1 MKSLVQTCK
10 WLLLLY
16 ASVIHSQELIFQKQ
30 QEIVVIDPITG
41 KISPNTEKNRVTPN
55 VQPTFLDNIAYAIA
69 QIDPNI
75 QVTKAYDF
83 FQGLQSPFD
92 PNLWIYME
100 REQIGGAFNLIK
112 INLLQK
118 EKSIL
123 LHKKNP
129 DRTEMAFKPIAWTN
143 DPGKVYVE
151 GIFLDSSD
159 EHNGIWIL
167 DLLSNEYE
175 KLDIPFSYMKTPL
188 LSPERNQFYFL
199 GTMDENTDALHG
211 HADKI
216 ISFGI
221 KSKQANTLLEAKGQ
235 YLQLIGWKEQL
246 TQKKHQQNQ
255 TKFSNLNYYLPWD
268 AGVDLCVSRH
278 GTPGPIGSHT
288 NVGRCNFFGPGG
300 HHSYPAIDF
309 ATSLSSDQNVRAS
322 ASGVVSFSGI
332 SGSLTSGYGRLV
344 IIRHSD
350 GTRTYYAHNKV
361 NLVNQGQN
369 VSRGQVIAKEG
380 TTGGSTG
387 DHIHFEWRAA
397 GGNASTKGRFT
408 GIGEPRQDY
417 RYRSNNSVGTPP
429 PPPSGD
435 TTSPTTTITA
445 SGGTTQAGDFTAN
458 FTDNDNIEVTRR
470 FYQALEKYG
479 DNWYANRGNGFF
491 NDNCNVLYS
500 GYTIGA
506 GNWSINNKHLRQ
518 SNTSSD
524 NTQLSSFL
532 SQNSGLPYL
541 YEFAA
546 KVESTSGPRKFGIHI
561 MASDSNLSQRGNSYL
576 IWFSGEDNKVRIYET
591 VNNVLNTRAI
601 GDAPQDNKWANYK
614 ITYSPAFGVL
624 EIFKNNKSVLKWTD
638 TSPIKNG
645 SSISLRTNKTV
656 VEFDDIKV
664 YKFRASSSQ
673 TITAGSA
680 VTKDMRRRNGKV
692 KSLVRDAAGNWSTP
706 GNLDVTISS
715 LSKQNNTI
723 LDDTFLTNTVIVYPN
738 PTDGKKLRMIYH
750 SLSKNT
756 AYISIYDMLGRKL
769 KSTQDSYKGINER
782 SMDLSDFI
790 ANLQKGQYIIKVSLD
805 HITSTIKIT
814 KQ

>member
-1 MKSLVQTCK
+1 MKTFTLKWILFLLIHSTLV
-10 WLLLLY
+10 
-16 ASVIHSQELIFQKQ
+16 HSQELIIKKNQDFLITNLV
-30 QEIVVIDPITG
+30 EPIPKIG
-41 KISPNTEKNRVTPN
+41 KVNKSTTVSHRPIS
-55 VQPTFLDNIAYAIA
+55 LDRITYYAD
-69 QIDPNI
+69 QISKDLI
-75 QVTKAYDF
+75 LSKSYDF

-92 PNLWIYME
+92 PNIWVFLE
-100 REQIGGAFNLIK
+100 REQIGGAFRLKKINTSHGQQSNLIY
-112 INLLQK
+112 
-118 EKSIL
+118 
-123 LHKKNP
+123 KKNTN
-129 DRTEMAFKPIAWTN
+129 RSEIAFKPIAWTQN
-143 DPGKVYVE
+143 PNKIYVE
-151 GIFLDSSD
+151 GIFLDAAE
-159 EHNGIWIL
+159 EHQGIWIL
-167 DLLSNEYE
+167 DLESKQLEN
-175 KLDIPFSYMKTPL
+175 LDVSFDYMKTPL
-188 LSPERNQFYFL
+188 LSPTRDRFYFVGSL
-199 GTMDENTDALHG
+199 DNKVDNLHGNTDVILEYN
-211 HADKI
+211 
-216 ISFGI
+216 I
-221 KSKQANTLLEAKGQ
+221 KSKKVKTILKEKGE
-235 YLQLIGWKEQL
+235 YLQIIGWKNQIYKNQKTQQL
-246 TQKKHQQNQ
+246 
-255 TKFSNLNYYLPWD
+255 KFSNLNYYLPWD

-278 GTPGPIGSHT
+278 GTPGPVGSHT
-288 NVGRCNFFGPGG
+288 HVGRCNIFGPGG

-361 NLVNQGQN
+361 NLVNQGQT

-417 RYRSNNSVGTPP
+417 RYRSNNSVVTPP

-435 TTSPTTTITA
+435 TTAPTTSIGA

-458 FTDNDNIEVTRR
+458 ITDNDNIEVTRR

-624 EIFKNNKSVLKWTD
+624 EVFKNNKSVLKWTD

-645 SSISLRTNKTV
+645 SSISLRTNKTL
-656 VEFDDIKV
+656 VEFDDLKV
-664 YKFRASSSQ
+664 YKFRAGSSQ

-738 PTDGKKLRMIYH
+738 PTDGKKLRMNYH
-750 SLSKNT
+750 SSSKNT
-756 AYISIYDMLGRKL
+756 AYVSIYDMLGRKL
-769 KSTQDSYKGINER
+769 KSTQDYYKGINER
-782 SMDLSDFI
+782 TMDLSGFI
-790 ANLQKGQYIIKVSLD
+790 ADLQKGQYIIKVSLD
-805 HITSTIKIT
+805 HITNTIKIT